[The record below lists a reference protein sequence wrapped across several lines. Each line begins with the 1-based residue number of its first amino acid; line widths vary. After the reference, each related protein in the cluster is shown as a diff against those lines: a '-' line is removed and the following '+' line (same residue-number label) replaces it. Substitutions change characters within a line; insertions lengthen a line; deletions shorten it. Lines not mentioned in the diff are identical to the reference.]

1 MCNHNNGRSTNLT
14 YMRRRGFFSPKK
26 RSRHPFSSTFDL
38 SLQLFFKISTQLE
51 RKFLQ
56 IANHEEQSC
65 SILVPHTF
73 PRLSVRSS
81 TNSRSPLSVENFVSA
96 TLSPRS
102 PLCAAPQS
110 TRTRTREARE
120 RKRERGEEEKRKK
133 KERLINIYAAHG
145 ASI

>member
-65 SILVPHTF
+65 SILVPYLY
-73 PRLSVRSS
+73 LS
-81 TNSRSPLSVENFVSA
+81 
-96 TLSPRS
+96 S
-102 PLCAAPQS
+102 PLCPLINKFPIPIIGRKFRICYS
-110 TRTRTREARE
+110 HPVLPCVLRRRARE
-120 RKRERGEEEKRKK
+120 REKLGEREREERKK
-133 KERLINIYAAHG
+133 KERRRNG
-145 ASI
+145 S